1 MGNDAFMGF
10 YGIYPLV
17 SSNMGGKSPING
29 GFNGNISH
37 KWWIFQQ
44 AMFDYWRVQQI
55 SLPIWK
61 STEDQTKKLCQTATS
76 CAGCHVLLEKSATAI
91 GSAAHELPFRSLTE
105 RQYSSGAGCRGFQE
119 IGLYISLTGNCCK
132 LHDTFHRH
140 QDDMRHLHYQFDTIN
155 IIPMKSSVRCSNSV
169 VQSMLFYFF
178 FGMFPQKKRAGLW

>member
-1 MGNDAFMGF
+1 MGTSA
-10 YGIYPLV
+10 
-17 SSNMGGKSPING
+17 ING
-29 GFNGNISH
+29 GFSSRPCLITGGYNRYLCQSGSPPKI
-37 KWWIFQQ
+37 KQ
-44 AMFDYWRVQQI
+44 
-55 SLPIWK
+55 
-61 STEDQTKKLCQTATS
+61 KKLCQTATS